1 MIYKRR
7 RRRNKSVFGVQLH
20 MLVSFRQMKPKYQV
34 RINPNC
40 IQDYENTT
48 FKNKKIKRCQI
59 LISAQAHTL
68 GLSVPL

>member
-20 MLVSFRQMKPKYQV
+20 MLVSFRQMKPKYQL
-34 RINPNC
+34 RNN
-40 IQDYENTT
+40 QSKLYYENTT
-48 FKNKKIKRCQI
+48 FENKKIKRCQI

-68 GLSVPL
+68 GLSVLL